1 MNILITG
8 GCGYIGSHLSTFFKK
23 NDTVILLDN
32 FSNSKN
38 KVIKNIKSISKSKI
52 IIING
57 NANDVILLEKII
69 KKYNIKNVVHLAA
82 LKSISDSIKYPEM
95 YFENNFVS
103 TVNVVSAM
111 KKTKCK
117 NLVFSSTAAIYQGSK
132 NTFFKED
139 NKIIY
144 NLLNPYAMSK
154 YLSEKFLKKACLI
167 NNNLNVVCL
176 RYFNV
181 AGAHESGK
189 LGEDPKTNFNNLFP
203 SIIKSV
209 RSKNHTFQIFGKNY
223 KSNDGTAV
231 RDYVHVNDIARAHV
245 DSLNFLK
252 KKKGF
257 HLFNL
262 GTNKGTS
269 VLKVIDIFEKIIGI
283 KIKYVF
289 KKKRIGDSEKSVAYI
304 NKAKKILKW
313 RPLHNIN
320 DICNSI
326 YRHSINNKDN

>member
-1 MNILITG
+1 MNILIIG

-23 NDTVILLDN
+23 DDTVVLLDN

-57 NANDVILLEKII
+57 NANDVVLLEKII

-132 NTFFKED
+132 STFFKED
-139 NKIIY
+139 NKIFY

-154 YLSEKFLKKACLI
+154 YLSEKFLKKVCLI

-209 RSKNHTFQIFGKNY
+209 RSKNHTFEIFGKNY
-223 KSNDGTAV
+223 KSKDGTAV

-269 VLKVIDIFEKIIGI
+269 VLKVIDNFEKIIGI

-326 YRHSINNKDN
+326 YRYSINNKDN

>member
-38 KVIKNIKSISKSKI
+38 KVKKNITSISKSKI
-52 IIING
+52 IIVNG
-57 NANDVILLEKII
+57 NVNDVVLLEKII
-69 KKYNIKNVVHLAA
+69 KEYNIKNIVHLAA
-82 LKSISDSIKYPEM
+82 LKSIGDSIKYPEM

-103 TVNVVSAM
+103 TVNVVSVM

-132 NTFFKED
+132 SAFFKED
-139 NKIIY
+139 NKIFY

-154 YLSEKFLKKACLI
+154 YLSEKFLKNACF
-167 NNNLNVVCL
+167 NNNINVVCL

-203 SIIKSV
+203 SIIKSIK
-209 RSKNHTFQIFGKNY
+209 SKNHTFEIFGKNY
-223 KSNDGTAV
+223 KSKDRTAV
-231 RDYVHVNDIARAHV
+231 RDYVHVNDIARAHI
-245 DSLNFLK
+245 DSLNFFK

-269 VLKVIDIFEKIIGI
+269 VLKVIDIFEKVTGI

-304 NKAKKILKW
+304 NNAKEILKW
-313 RPLHNIN
+313 RPLHNVN

-326 YRHSINNKDN
+326 YKHSINNKDN

>member
-23 NDTVILLDN
+23 NDTIILLDN

-38 KVIKNIKSISKSKI
+38 KVIRNVTLISKSKI
-52 IIING
+52 IIINS
-57 NANDVILLEKII
+57 NVNDVVLLVKII
-69 KKYNIKNVVHLAA
+69 KKYNIKNIVHLAA
-82 LKSISDSIKYPEM
+82 LKSISDSVKHPDM

-103 TVNVVSAM
+103 TVNVISAM

-117 NLVFSSTAAIYQGSK
+117 NLVFSSTAAIYQGSRS
-132 NTFFKED
+132 FFLKED
-139 NKIIY
+139 NKIFY

-154 YLSEKFLKKACLI
+154 YLSEEFLKNACLI

-181 AGAHESGK
+181 AGAHQSEK

-203 SIIKSV
+203 SIIKSI
-209 RSKNHTFQIFGKNY
+209 RSKNHTFEIFGKNY

-269 VLKVIDIFEKIIGI
+269 VLKVIGIFEKIIGM

-304 NKAKKILKW
+304 SKAKKILKW

-326 YRHSINNKDN
+326 YRYSINNKDN